1 MARTLKDAK
10 LDTREARR
18 RLERRREPHWRSI
31 SEGLAIGYRKGA
43 KGGTWIAR
51 HYSAEHGRRYLAIG
65 TADDV
70 ADADGVHVLAFAEA
84 QEQACKWFAD
94 LAGHDGGASRKSAY
108 TVADA
113 MDDYLRFLES
123 DGRSK
128 HSIRDALCRD
138 QAFIRSELGKVK
150 LAALTT
156 DQIRRWRDKLVKT
169 APRLRSGKGKEQ
181 NYRKLSDDED
191 ARRAR
196 RASANRTWTTLRSAL
211 NHAFRERMA
220 SSDLAWR
227 TIKPFRNVDAA
238 RIRYLKVAEAK
249 RLINAS
255 DREFRPVVQAAL
267 ATGARYG
274 ELIRLEAQDFN
285 ADAGTLAIRKSKT
298 GKARHIVLTD
308 EGTALFRALTTGH
321 GGQELVLRKS
331 NGEPFGMSHQNRPML
346 DACDRAKIKPRISF
360 HGLRH
365 TWASLAV
372 MNGMPLMV
380 VARNLGHADTRMVE
394 KHYGHLAP
402 SHIADAIRTAAPRFG
417 IKLDRKVV
425 SIGTRA

>member
-18 RLERRREPHWRSI
+18 RLEKRREPHWRSI
-31 SEGLAIGYRKGA
+31 SEGLAIGYRRGS

-51 HYSAEHGRRYLAIG
+51 HYSPENGRRYLAIG

-70 ADADGVHVLAFAEA
+70 ADADDVHVLAFAEA
-84 QEQACKWFAD
+84 QERARKWFAD
-94 LAGHDGGASRKSAY
+94 LAGQDGGISRNSAY

-128 HSIRDALCRD
+128 HSVADARCRD

-150 LAALTT
+150 LAALTA
-156 DQIRRWRDKLVKT
+156 DRIRRWRDELVKT
-169 APRLRSGKGKEQ
+169 APRVRSAKGKEQ
-181 NYRKLSDDED
+181 KYRKLSDDED

-211 NHAFRERMA
+211 NHAFRERKV

-227 TIKPFRNVDAA
+227 TIKPFRNVDSA

-285 ADAGTLAIRKSKT
+285 PDAGTLAIRKSKT
-298 GKARHIVLTD
+298 GKAHHIVLTD
-308 EGTALFRALTTGH
+308 EGMSLFRALTTGQR
-321 GGQELVLRKS
+321 GQELILRKS

-346 DACDRAKIKPRISF
+346 DACGRAKIKPRISF

-394 KHYGHLAP
+394 KHYSHLAP
-402 SHIADAIRTAAPRFG
+402 SYIADAIRTAAPRFG
-417 IKLDRKVV
+417 IKADRKVV

>member
-1 MARTLKDAK
+1 VGNQG
-10 LDTREARR
+10 
-18 RLERRREPHWRSI
+18 P
-31 SEGLAIGYRKGA
+31 
-43 KGGTWIAR
+43 
-51 HYSAEHGRRYLAIG
+51 
-65 TADDV
+65 
-70 ADADGVHVLAFAEA
+70 F
-84 QEQACKWFAD
+84 
-94 LAGHDGGASRKSAY
+94 
-108 TVADA
+108 
-113 MDDYLRFLES
+113 DY
-123 DGRSK
+123 G
-128 HSIRDALCRD
+128 
-138 QAFIRSELGKVK
+138 
-150 LAALTT
+150 
-156 DQIRRWRDKLVKT
+156 
-169 APRLRSGKGKEQ
+169 
-181 NYRKLSDDED
+181 
-191 ARRAR
+191 
-196 RASANRTWTTLRSAL
+196 SANRTWTILRSAL
-211 NHAFRERMA
+211 NHAFRERKV

-285 ADAGTLAIRKSKT
+285 PDAGTLAIRKSKT

-321 GGQELVLRKS
+321 SGQELILRKS

-372 MNGMPLMV
+372 MNGMHLMV

-402 SHIADAIRTAAPRFG
+402 SYIVDAIRTAAPRFG